1 MTVNLKASFSSRS
14 CTLCDHAS
22 LENVLHMVMQCP
34 HHYDTRID
42 TCMQP
47 YQRNLDNICTFKVLM
62 GGVIEGWD
70 MEGMLPIWK
79 IYISR
84 MYYSVMTVINA
95 RAG

>member
-14 CTLCDHAS
+14 CTICDHAS

-42 TCMQP
+42 MYATISENG
-47 YQRNLDNICTFKVLM
+47 RNLDNICTFKVLM

-70 MEGMLPIWK
+70 MEGMLPIC
-79 IYISR
+79 
-84 MYYSVMTVINA
+84 
-95 RAG
+95 